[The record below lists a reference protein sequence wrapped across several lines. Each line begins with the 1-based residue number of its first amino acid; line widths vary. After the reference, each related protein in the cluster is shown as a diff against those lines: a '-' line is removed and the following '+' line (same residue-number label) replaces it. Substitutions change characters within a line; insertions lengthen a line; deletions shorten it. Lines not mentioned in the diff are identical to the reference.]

1 MGAETLCTCRSAATG
16 MSGYTQRV
24 RDSILP
30 NSIGDTLPSA
40 FSEWAFTDQTIDH
53 EKPIETC
60 ELCGQQDLRYH
71 FEIAN
76 QYTNAR
82 LWVGSHCILQFD
94 VAVVEDGRRLTSDQ
108 AKRHLAKLT
117 QQMQLDS
124 CLRALER
131 LAASENNP
139 ILSGALE
146 YYRRK
151 KKLTPKYAAVVFWK
165 LQDFEIDHHPSF
177 FKVELRREKHIA
189 DLRALP
195 TPRVHRFWR
204 ALSPAQRRKAQ
215 ALGHCPPRAP

>member
-1 MGAETLCTCRSAATG
+1 

-30 NSIGDTLPSA
+30 LSIADTLPAA
-40 FSEWAFTDQTIDH
+40 FAEWSFTEKTVDH
-53 EKPIETC
+53 ESPVETC

-76 QYTNAR
+76 AYTDAS

-94 VAVVEDGRRLTSDQ
+94 VAVLDQGRRLLPDQ

-124 CLRALER
+124 CLRALEH
-131 LAASENNP
+131 LATRESNP
-139 ILSGALE
+139 ILTGALD
-146 YYRRK
+146 YYRRN

-165 LQDFEIDHHPSF
+165 LQAFKIDHHPSF
-177 FKVELRREKHIA
+177 FKVELRRDRHIE
-189 DLRALP
+189 DLRAMP
-195 TPRVHRFWR
+195 TRRVHRFWS
-204 ALSPAQRRKAQ
+204 ALSSAQRAKAQ
-215 ALGHCPPRAP
+215 SLGHRPPGRDAADK